1 MSQAG
6 MAANSCSTW
15 KESQKQSFVVANQGD
30 SEEMFFHNGVFKSNH
45 DEQSFTIMSA
55 VSDDSITL
63 PWVIPW

>member
-30 SEEMFFHNGVFKSNH
+30 SGAVCYHSILLQNLTDSQN
-45 DEQSFTIMSA
+45 STISGSSTAKMEL
-55 VSDDSITL
+55 DG
-63 PWVIPW
+63 